1 MPPEIHWIRDVD
13 LGRRVLIQPDVT
25 HVSDDANH
33 LDRKRLPK
41 VRLAL
46 RRLEERDLMAD
57 GIRLGPVPPGEGLVD
72 EGHVRRRRHVPLI
85 EGASPPDRDLHSAE
99 VLGGH
104 GSEEYGFVLTGPRHP
119 SGDHDA
125 AREIRAR
132 EGDVVGQRDSL
143 HARENGDRIHQTPV

>member
-1 MPPEIHWIRDVD
+1 VRPRNRNVRVDVEHCTPQYADYASRVGCGLHYQSDVPPEIHWIRDVD

-33 LDRKRLPK
+33 LDRKGLPEI
-41 VRLAL
+41 RLAL

-104 GSEEYGFVLTGPRHP
+104 GSEEYGFVLTGP
-119 SGDHDA
+119 
-125 AREIRAR
+125 
-132 EGDVVGQRDSL
+132 
-143 HARENGDRIHQTPV
+143 